1 AGRVGGDVLAA
12 PSGVDRR
19 GGVAGTARGGAGP
32 DAPPGTVG
40 PGRDEHR
47 RITRASPQRGGHVG
61 PSPVDRGRPGSKHHL
76 IVDTN
81 GTPLQVSLTG
91 GNRHDVTELLPL
103 VDSLPAI
110 RGTVGRTRRKPRR
123 RYADRGYDYDVYRR
137 QLRARG
143 ITPVAPRV
151 QWRLSFHGRM
161 RVMAAPRKYP
171 DELCCAPGLMEALIP
186 RKDESHGCTE
196 EVPGRAA

>member
-40 PGRDEHR
+40 PGRDQHR

-123 RYADRGYDYDVYRR
+123 LYADRGYDYDVYRR

-143 ITPVAPRV
+143 ITPKIAR
-151 QWRLSFHGRM
+151 RGTAHGS
-161 RVMAAPRKYP
+161 
-171 DELCCAPGLMEALIP
+171 GLGTRRWVVE
-186 RKDESHGCTE
+186 
-196 EVPGRAA
+196 RAFAWLHQFK